1 MNGAEADAAAR
12 LLERLL
18 SDKGYRERFRSYPV
32 AALREAGLPSVAEEM
47 AVGGGKLL
55 NTLDERESRSS
66 LAGVFM
72 AAALEGAAMFDFSR
86 EALAHLDELPAPV
99 GNVLSRVNLPAIAE
113 AQAAAPPVQG
123 VEPIGY
129 SPGQSVNAEAGEFP
143 AVTPEQAAAAAAR
156 SAQAPEP
163 AAPPPPAAPAEPQPR
178 VSAGAR
184 AAAAADSAPSARP
197 AQVDPGQY
205 GAEGSGGS
213 PSPEVQA
220 LLRNDKVTFDSNG
233 IADMKAGRMDPRIA
247 SVLTAISRDHKITVS
262 AMISDHDR
270 NTSGGSV
277 SNHYYGRAVD
287 IAVVDGQA
295 VNPGNSAA
303 REIAMALSSLPASIR
318 PSEVGSPWALP
329 GTADFSDSAHQNHL
343 HIAYDDAISS
353 SWKPPEELAV
363 PGGAPAGQ
371 EVDAVEMPAV
381 TGGSA
386 EDGGDG
392 DDGDDGGDEPG
403 GLEDPGGDTDAEADA
418 ESDGDGGGDNN
429 DSVADDPSDE
439 QESDESDS
447 GDDGDHDDSS
457 DSGSDDTDDSDG
469 SDGGED
475 SGDGSESGDGD
486 GDVGGGAD
494 AGGQIDLGDV
504 AGGYPGDNAEK
515 SEVAAWMG
523 AEARKR
529 GLPPELPVMAG
540 LVESG
545 LRNLGGGDADS
556 VGFFQM
562 RVGIWNQGDY
572 AGYPDKAE
580 LQLKWFIDQAVA
592 VKQQRIAAGKPV
604 NDPGSYGDWIADVER
619 PAEQYRG
626 RYQLRLEEARGLLR
640 QGAQNQ
646 GGGDRGGGQL
656 EPILDGDVG
665 SGAAGPRATAAVA
678 EARKYLGTPYQWGG
692 SSPKTGFDCSGL
704 VQWAYAKA
712 GIQIP
717 RTSEQQ
723 ILASN
728 GRPVDRRHLIPG
740 DLVFFRDSSG
750 DVHHVGMS
758 LGGDKFIN
766 APHTGD
772 VVKIASLKEPYYA
785 QQFTGGRRF
794 DGAGRA
800 VHAAAAAVG
809 GNGDQGYAPGVD
821 PGAARAAEAALVR
834 DAAEAQRPGTLL
846 FEAVR
851 AEELSN
857 QREAQVLR
865 SFNPGP
871 SS

>member
-18 SDKGYRERFRSYPV
+18 SDTAFRERFRSHPV
-32 AALREAGLPSVAEEM
+32 AALREAGLPGVAEEM

-55 NTLDERESRSS
+55 DTLDERESRSS

-86 EALAHLDELPAPV
+86 EALAHLDGLPAPV

-129 SPGQSVNAEAGEFP
+129 GPGQSVNAEAGVFP

-156 SAQAPEP
+156 AQAPEP
-163 AAPPPPAAPAEPQPR
+163 AAPPPPAAPPEPPP
-178 VSAGAR
+178 SAR
-184 AAAAADSAPSARP
+184 AADVADSAPSPRP
-197 AQVDPGQY
+197 MHVDPGQY
-205 GAEGSGGS
+205 GAEGSGGP
-213 PSPEVQA
+213 PSPEVQS
-220 LLRNDKVTFDSNG
+220 LLRNNQVTFDANG
-233 IADMKAGRMDPRIA
+233 IADMKAGRMDPRIV
-247 SVLTAISRDHKITVS
+247 SVLTAISQDHKITVS

-270 NTSGGSV
+270 TTSGGSV
-277 SNHYYGRAVD
+277 SNHYYGRAAD

-303 REIAMALSSLPASIR
+303 REIATALSSLPASIR
-318 PSEVGSPWALP
+318 PTEVGSPWALP
-329 GTADFSDSAHQNHL
+329 GTADFTDGAHQNHL
-343 HIAYDDAISS
+343 HIAYDDPIAS
-353 SWKPPEELAV
+353 SWTPPEDLAA

-371 EVDAVEMPAV
+371 EVAAVEMPAV

-386 EDGGDG
+386 DDSGDSGDSDDGG
-392 DDGDDGGDEPG
+392 DGGDEPG

-418 ESDGDGGGDNN
+418 ESDGDGDDN
-429 DSVADDPSDE
+429 DSVADDASDE

-447 GDDGDHDDSS
+447 GDGGDGDHDDSS

-475 SGDGSESGDGD
+475 SGDGSGSGDSD
-486 GDVGGGAD
+486 GNVGGGAD

-504 AGGYPGDNAEK
+504 AGGYPGDDAAK

-523 AEARKR
+523 AEAQKR
-529 GLPPELPVMAG
+529 GLPSELPVMAG

-562 RVGIWNQGDY
+562 RVGIWNNGDY

-580 LQLKWFIDQAVA
+580 LQLKWFLDQAAA
-592 VKQQRIAAGKPV
+592 VKQQRVAAGKPV

-619 PAEQYRG
+619 PAAQYRG

-640 QGAQNQ
+640 QGAEHR
-646 GGGDRGGGQL
+646 GGGDGAGGQL
-656 EPILDGDVG
+656 EPVLDGDVG
-665 SGAAGPRATAAVA
+665 SGAGPRATAAVA

-692 SSPKTGFDCSGL
+692 STPKTGFDCSGL

-728 GRPVDRRHLIPG
+728 GRPVDRRHLLPG

-750 DVHHVGMS
+750 DVHHVGIS
-758 LGGDKFIN
+758 LGGDRFVN

-794 DGAGRA
+794 DLNAGRGA
-800 VHAAAAAVG
+800 QAAAAAAG
-809 GNGDQGYAPGVD
+809 SGDGGYAPGVD
-821 PGAARAAEAALVR
+821 PDAARAAEAALVR

-846 FEAVR
+846 FKAVR

-857 QREAQVLR
+857 AKEAQVLR
-865 SFNPGP
+865 AFNAGP

>member
-1 MNGAEADAAAR
+1 
-12 LLERLL
+12 
-18 SDKGYRERFRSYPV
+18 
-32 AALREAGLPSVAEEM
+32 
-47 AVGGGKLL
+47 
-55 NTLDERESRSS
+55 
-66 LAGVFM
+66 
-72 AAALEGAAMFDFSR
+72 
-86 EALAHLDELPAPV
+86 
-99 GNVLSRVNLPAIAE
+99 
-113 AQAAAPPVQG
+113 
-123 VEPIGY
+123 
-129 SPGQSVNAEAGEFP
+129 
-143 AVTPEQAAAAAAR
+143 
-156 SAQAPEP
+156 
-163 AAPPPPAAPAEPQPR
+163 
-178 VSAGAR
+178 
-184 AAAAADSAPSARP
+184 
-197 AQVDPGQY
+197 
-205 GAEGSGGS
+205 
-213 PSPEVQA
+213 
-220 LLRNDKVTFDSNG
+220 
-233 IADMKAGRMDPRIA
+233 
-247 SVLTAISRDHKITVS
+247 
-262 AMISDHDR
+262 
-270 NTSGGSV
+270 
-277 SNHYYGRAVD
+277 
-287 IAVVDGQA
+287 
-295 VNPGNSAA
+295 
-303 REIAMALSSLPASIR
+303 
-318 PSEVGSPWALP
+318 
-329 GTADFSDSAHQNHL
+329 
-343 HIAYDDAISS
+343 
-353 SWKPPEELAV
+353 
-363 PGGAPAGQ
+363 
-371 EVDAVEMPAV
+371 MPAV

-386 EDGGDG
+386 EDSGDG

-418 ESDGDGGGDNN
+418 ESDGDGDDN
-429 DSVADDPSDE
+429 DSVADDASDE

-475 SGDGSESGDGD
+475 SGDSD
-486 GDVGGGAD
+486 GDVGGAD
-494 AGGQIDLGDV
+494 AGGQIDLGDA
-504 AGGYPGDNAEK
+504 AGGYPGDDAPK

-523 AEARKR
+523 AEAQKR

-540 LVESG
+540 LVESS

-562 RVGIWNQGDY
+562 RVGIWNNGEY

-580 LQLKWFIDQAVA
+580 LQLKWFLDQAVA
-592 VKQQRIAAGKPV
+592 VKQQRIAGGKPI
-604 NDPGSYGDWIADVER
+604 NDPGSYGDWIADIER
-619 PAEQYRG
+619 PAAQYRG

-640 QGAQNQ
+640 QGAQHQ
-646 GGGDRGGGQL
+646 GGGDGAGGQL

-665 SGAAGPRATAAVA
+665 SGTGGPRATAAVA

-692 SSPKTGFDCSGL
+692 STPKTGFDCSGL

-728 GRPVDRRHLIPG
+728 GRPVDRRHLLPG

-750 DVHHVGMS
+750 DVHHVGIS

-794 DGAGRA
+794 DLNAGRGA
-800 VHAAAAAVG
+800 QAAAAAAG
-809 GNGDQGYAPGVD
+809 SGDGGYAPGVD
-821 PGAARAAEAALVR
+821 PDAVRAAEAALVR

-857 QREAQVLR
+857 AKEAHVLR
-865 SFNPGP
+865 AFNPGP

>member
-18 SDKGYRERFRSYPV
+18 SDSAYRERFRSYPV
-32 AALREAGLPSVAEEM
+32 AALREAGLPGVAEEM

-55 NTLDERESRSS
+55 DTLDERESRSS

-86 EALAHLDELPAPV
+86 EALAHLDKLPAPI

-129 SPGQSVNAEAGEFP
+129 GPGQSVNAAAGEFP
-143 AVTPEQAAAAAAR
+143 VVTPEQAAAAAAR
-156 SAQAPEP
+156 AQAPEP
-163 AAPPPPAAPAEPQPR
+163 AAPPPPAAPAEPPP
-178 VSAGAR
+178 GAR
-184 AAAAADSAPSARP
+184 AAAVADSAPSARP

-205 GAEGSGGS
+205 GAEGSGGP

-220 LLRNDKVTFDSNG
+220 LLRNGQVTFDANG

-270 NTSGGSV
+270 TTSGGSV

-303 REIAMALSSLPASIR
+303 REIATALSSLPASIR
-318 PSEVGSPWALP
+318 PTEVGSPWALP
-329 GTADFSDSAHQNHL
+329 GTADFTDGAHQNHL
-343 HIAYDDAISS
+343 HIAYDDPIASG
-353 SWKPPEELAV
+353 WNPPEDLAA
-363 PGGAPAGQ
+363 PGGALAGQ
-371 EVDAVEMPAV
+371 QVDAVEMPAV
-381 TGGSA
+381 TGVSA
-386 EDGGDG
+386 EDSGDG
-392 DDGDDGGDEPG
+392 DDGDDGGDGGDEPG
-403 GLEDPGGDTDAEADA
+403 GLEDPGGDTDAQADA
-418 ESDGDGGGDNN
+418 ESDGDGDDN
-429 DSVADDPSDE
+429 DSVADDASDE
-439 QESDESDS
+439 EESDESDS
-447 GDDGDHDDSS
+447 GGDGDHDDSS

-475 SGDGSESGDGD
+475 SGDGSESGDSD

-504 AGGYPGDNAEK
+504 VGGYPGDNAPK

-523 AEARKR
+523 AEAQKR

-580 LQLKWFIDQAVA
+580 LQLKWFLDQAVA
-592 VKQQRIAAGKPV
+592 VRQQRIAAGKPV
-604 NDPGSYGDWIADVER
+604 NDAGSYGDWIADVER

-640 QGAQNQ
+640 DGGGRGGR
-646 GGGDRGGGQL
+646 GGGDGADGQL

-692 SSPKTGFDCSGL
+692 STPKTGFDCSGL
-704 VQWAYAKA
+704 VQWAYARA

-750 DVHHVGMS
+750 DVHHVGIS

-772 VVKIASLKEPYYA
+772 VVKIASLKEPYYG

-800 VHAAAAAVG
+800 VHAAAAAVA

-821 PGAARAAEAALVR
+821 PDAARAAEAALVR

-851 AEELSN
+851 AEELSH